1 MRAQTRI
8 IFFFFLTSGGDRVI
22 THQTEGVLLLF
33 AFEQK
38 KFVQKIA
45 SSTFVSVSKKRI
57 FFSFPLHFLA
67 RICAHLRAHA
77 REKVTRIAIIDRP
90 LSMIVGGRVGALFFI
105 VCFLSVYR
113 YKSSVFVSLLPHV
126 ADWMNEKSWERT
138 DKGGSSTES
147 FDLRGRVSLL
157 FCVLFFVVVLLHIF
171 SLLHRRRSQRRHVE
185 ERAFFGKEFQPF
197 IFWNGIWVPWHRR
210 LGEFFID

>member
-1 MRAQTRI
+1 MKTHTYLYLKNA
-8 IFFFFLTSGGDRVI
+8 FFF
-22 THQTEGVLLLF
+22 
-33 AFEQK
+33 
-38 KFVQKIA
+38 
-45 SSTFVSVSKKRI
+45 
-57 FFSFPLHFLA
+57 HFLFTFSRAFLRAFA
-67 RICAHLRAHA
+67 RAYNITFFLRARAHA

-105 VCFLSVYR
+105 VCFLSVLEIQIYFCI
-113 YKSSVFVSLLPHV
+113 SPPACM

-171 SLLHRRRSQRRHVE
+171 FLLHRRRSQRRHME

-210 LGEFFID
+210 LGEFCID